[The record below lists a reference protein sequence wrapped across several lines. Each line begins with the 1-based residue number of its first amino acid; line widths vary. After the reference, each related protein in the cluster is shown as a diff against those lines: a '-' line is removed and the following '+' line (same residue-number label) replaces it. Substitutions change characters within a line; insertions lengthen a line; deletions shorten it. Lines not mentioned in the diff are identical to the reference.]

1 MTLSFTTDHEYH
13 LKDPTLF
20 YCSEHNGLCITE
32 DYEDT
37 LRITGVSDQAIIK
50 FVNGLIEHH
59 PELAASFEEV
69 KQVDTKTTRNKK
81 AQSPIKSVA

>member
-1 MTLSFTTDHEYH
+1 MTLSFETTHEYYI
-13 LKDPTLF
+13 KDPAMF
-20 YCSEHNGLCITE
+20 YCQEHNCLCVTQ

-50 FVNGLIEHH
+50 FVNGIIKHH
-59 PELAASFEEV
+59 PELAASFEEI
-69 KQVDTKTTRNKK
+69 KQVDNKTTRNKK